1 MPRKPAPCGTKTAY
15 NRHKRNDEDPC
26 EDCLRAK
33 REDEQARREAKRA
46 EQVEQV
52 HEVLEGIV
60 EDPDSDRLVL
70 LREQRDLLRAH
81 SLKAPPNAI
90 AGISKQLSA
99 TLAEIEGLENP
110 EAQSSTAAP
119 ASASGSSAPRGGVDD
134 LKRRREQRE
143 ADRRS
148 AS

>member
-1 MPRKPAPCGTKTAY
+1 MPRKMAPCGTKTAY
-15 NRHKRNDEDPC
+15 NRHKRRGEDPC
-26 EDCLRAK
+26 DECLRAK

-52 HEVLEGIV
+52 HEVLDGIV
-60 EDPDSDRLVL
+60 EEPDSDRLIL
-70 LREQRDLLRAH
+70 LKEQRDLLRAH
-81 SLKAPPNAI
+81 SMAAPPNAI
-90 AGISKQLSA
+90 ASISKQLSA
-99 TLAEIEGLENP
+99 TLAEIAELESADE
-110 EAQSSTAAP
+110 EAGGATP
-119 ASASGSSAPRGGVDD
+119 SATGTSAPRGGVDD